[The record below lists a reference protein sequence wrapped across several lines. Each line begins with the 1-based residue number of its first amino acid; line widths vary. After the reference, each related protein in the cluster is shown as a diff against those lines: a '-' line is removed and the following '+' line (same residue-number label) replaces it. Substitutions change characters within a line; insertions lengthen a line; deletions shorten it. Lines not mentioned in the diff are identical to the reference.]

1 MSERNDA
8 PQQAKNAVGAKKKA
22 AVAAVCL
29 AAAVLAG
36 GYGVLCGQVK
46 ETNILPKTVVNGVDL
61 SGMTR
66 EEAAKALME
75 DFQARYTEAKL
86 EVSVEGG
93 EPYTVKVGNTLS
105 LDAEAVAAELLEVNQ
120 GPYLLRGAAQ
130 LRAMTMGQSL
140 RKAPSV
146 TNTDKLAKNIKKSGL
161 MDINT
166 TVQTGYE
173 VNKDGDLDIHM
184 GVTGYSVDKE
194 ALTEDIYSAVAADD
208 YETVIECPLLTGTV
222 EELNWRSLEED
233 VCRDAADATLS
244 LSEDRRSYEFVES
257 VDSVRFDLDAA
268 KASVSQAKEGDIVTV
283 PLTYQAPEITTE
295 DLKENLFRDTL
306 GSYESTVK
314 GTEGRRANVRLAA
327 QKCNGIILLPG
338 DSFAYNE
345 TLGERTAEN
354 GFFTAPAY
362 LYGETVQEYGGGICQ
377 VSSTLYSATLYA
389 NLQIDE
395 RHNHTFASSY
405 VPLGMDATVSWE
417 GPDFKFTNN
426 QKYPIRLDVEYWNSQ
441 NVVHIMG
448 TKTDDI
454 KVEIESDVLD
464 TKAYTTKKKDD
475 PTRYVGQTYVDQ
487 HGVNGY
493 LVQTY
498 RILLDGEGNQIS
510 REKESY
516 SDYTPET
523 EIILVGTKKKKEKK
537 PKKSQKKETDKTTDT
552 NTAKPTAAATTTAQ

>member
-1 MSERNDA
+1 MSERNNA
-8 PQQAKNAVGAKKKA
+8 PKSGGAEKSRRGVSKAVIAG
-22 AVAAVCL
+22 VCL
-29 AAAVLAG
+29 AAVVLAG
-36 GYGVLCGQVK
+36 GYGVLCGRVQENV
-46 ETNILPKTVVNGVDL
+46 ILPKTVVNGVKL
-61 SGMTR
+61 SGMTK
-66 EEAAKALME
+66 EEAAKALAE
-75 DFQARYTEAKL
+75 DFQARYDKAQL
-86 EVSVEGG
+86 EVSVEG
-93 EPYTVKVGNTLS
+93 ETYTVQIGNTLT
-105 LDAEAVAAELLEVNQ
+105 LDADQVAAELLEPNR
-120 GPYLLRGAAQ
+120 GPYLLRGMAK
-130 LRAMTMGQSL
+130 LRAMTVGKDVLS
-140 RKAPSV
+140 APSV
-146 TNTDKLAKNIKKSGL
+146 TNTEKLAKNIKKSGL
-161 MDINT
+161 MGINT
-166 TVQTGYE
+166 TIQTGYE
-173 VNKDGDLDIHM
+173 INQAGDMDIHM
-184 GVTGYSVDKE
+184 GVTGYSVDE
-194 ALTEDIYSAVAADD
+194 AALTERIYSAVAADD

-222 EELNWRSLEED
+222 EELNWKSLEED

-257 VDSVRFDLDAA
+257 VDSVHFDLDAA
-268 KASVSQAKEGDIVTV
+268 KEAVSQAKEGDIVTI

-295 DLKENLFRDTL
+295 DLKEHLFQDTL
-306 GSYESTVK
+306 GSYESIVK
-314 GTEGRRANVRLAA
+314 GTEGRRSNVRLAA

-354 GFFTAPAY
+354 GFFPAPAY

-426 QKYPIRLDVEYWNSQ
+426 QKYPIRLDVEYWNST
-441 NVVHIMG
+441 NIVHIRG

-454 KVEIESDVLD
+454 KVDIEADVLD
-464 TKAYTTKKKDD
+464 TRAYTTKKKDD

-487 HGVNGY
+487 HGVDGY

-498 RILLDGEGNQIS
+498 RILLDGDGNQIS
-510 REKESY
+510 KEKESY

-523 EIILVGTKKKKEKK
+523 EIILVGTKKKKENKK
-537 PKKSQKKETDKTTDT
+537 DKNKNKKDKTKTEKT
-552 NTAKPTAAATTTAQ
+552 ETTAKPAATA